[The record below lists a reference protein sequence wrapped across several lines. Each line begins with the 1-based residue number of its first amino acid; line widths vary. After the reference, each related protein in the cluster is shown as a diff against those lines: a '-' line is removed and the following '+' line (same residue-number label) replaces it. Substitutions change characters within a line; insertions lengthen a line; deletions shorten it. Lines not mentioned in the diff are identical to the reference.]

1 LLEAA
6 ADTHVDRPALVYR
19 GLPLTFERVREQMNR
34 VASSLQQALAVDP
47 GHRIALHLP
56 NCPQFL
62 IVAHA
67 AWKLG
72 AAVVPV
78 DPAADAAQIAQQTIT
93 TEARVIVTLSPQA
106 PTVLAACG
114 QPQTPLRHVIVASVK
129 DYLPFGAKLRYTLFR
144 EKKEGQAFD
153 RRAAPRFVYPYP
165 NMVLHNPR
173 PDPVDVGPDDPAL
186 LLPDRTLT
194 HRDLLSAIGPVETAV
209 EPRTITVSA
218 PFWRLD
224 GLAAALAGLYG
235 GNTLLLDTPSAGTI
249 RRTPLMP
256 GVQSSVAR

>member
-1 LLEAA
+1 MPADAVPLYRLLEAA
-6 ADTHVDRPALVYR
+6 AAAHADRPALVYR

-47 GHRIALHLP
+47 GQRIALHLP

-72 AAVVPV
+72 AAVAPI
-78 DPAADAAQIAQQTIT
+78 DPAADAAQIARQTT
-93 TEARVIVTLSPQA
+93 AADARVIVTLSPQA
-106 PTVLAACG
+106 STVLAACA
-114 QPQTPLRHVIVASVK
+114 QPQSSIRHVIVASVK

-153 RRAAPRFVYPYP
+153 RRTAPRFVYPYP

-173 PDPVDVGPDDPAL
+173 PDPVDVGLDDAAL
-186 LLPDRTLT
+186 LLPGRTLA
-194 HRDLLSAIGPVETAV
+194 HRDLLAAIAPAPAEATPPPLIVTG
-209 EPRTITVSA
+209 
-218 PFWRLD
+218 PFWTFD
-224 GLAAALAGLYG
+224 GLAAALTALYG
-235 GNTLLLDTPSAGTI
+235 GTALWIRDT
-249 RRTPLMP
+249 
-256 GVQSSVAR
+256 